1 MINRT
6 IVDGVSASRLDD
18 IRTADCVTTR
28 EGVGLRMDVQAQPQP
43 SATAFAR
50 AAPLRADATCPDESA
65 RFSGRRDYTGL
76 RARLGDA
83 GGTALVVVHGRAGSL
98 RPAVVA
104 AFPQLARLSL
114 IHI

>member
-6 IVDGVSASRLDD
+6 IVDGVPASRLDD

-28 EGVGLRMDVQAQPQP
+28 EGVGLRMDAQAQQQP

-65 RFSGRRDYTGL
+65 RFSGSTRDC
-76 RARLGDA
+76 AAWDEP
-83 GGTALVVVHGRAGSL
+83 LVVGETRQPHFWWQIL
-98 RPAVVA
+98 
-104 AFPQLARLSL
+104 
-114 IHI
+114 